1 VTLTK
6 ERGNYMNLLSDD
18 EKQQIRSE
26 YANFFETF
34 RQEITVHK
42 VSEIVVADINVDQI
56 FGYEEGANTENYSY
70 AHQSK
75 NFYALVVFP
84 SRGDQNLKVMTEMA
98 AMMPE
103 GEIRIK
109 VQGDCKD
116 YIQVG
121 KTEKI
126 DVKGKNYTLISTEA
140 EVNNIV
146 TGYYIFKLKEI
157 R

>member
-1 VTLTK
+1 
-6 ERGNYMNLLSDD
+6 MNLLSDS
-18 EKQQIRSE
+18 EKQQIRTE
-26 YANFFETF
+26 YGNFFETF

-42 VSEIVVADINVDQI
+42 VSEIVVADINVGQI

-70 AHQSK
+70 EHQSK

-84 SRGDQNLKVMTEMA
+84 TRGDQTLGVMTEMA
-98 AMMPE
+98 AMIPE
-103 GEIRIK
+103 GEIRVK

-126 DVKGKNYTLISTEA
+126 VAKGKSYTLISSEA
-140 EVNNIV
+140 EVNNIL

-157 R
+157 K